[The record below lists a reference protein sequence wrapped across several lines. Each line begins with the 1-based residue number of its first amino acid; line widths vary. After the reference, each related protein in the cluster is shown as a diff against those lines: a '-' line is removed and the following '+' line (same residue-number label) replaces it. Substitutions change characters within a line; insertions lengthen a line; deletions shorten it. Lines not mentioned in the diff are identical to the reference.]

1 LPVPPIAPIARI
13 ARSSRI
19 ARFPHITDCPYCPH
33 CPLPDRNDFIA
44 VPVGPSVRIQTIQ
57 MLTNA
62 GGFASSLFVPIL
74 LRQEMGADDYT
85 VGLIVSL
92 FGAATF
98 MSQYMFGRAADNRG
112 KRLFLLAG
120 LVISAVAV
128 ALQALAQTAA
138 QMAVARF
145 LVGLASGIYPPAL
158 LAYTYISKQQMGKSV
173 SYGSLGWGVGTF
185 VAGVIAAYWAVFL
198 ASGVMFFLAFLIALG
213 LPPIKDEKLHN
224 VPLFPKA
231 IIKKNLPIYSSLLI
245 RHAGASA
252 IWATLPIYISQMGA
266 SNLDIGIIY
275 ACNALTQFF
284 VMYNLDKMD
293 SGRVY
298 LIGLVLSAFTFVAYG
313 LVERTHNYWYF
324 IVPQMMIA
332 FSWSFMYVG
341 ALRFV
346 AERNAEVATSTG
358 HIGAVIALAG
368 IFGPLIG
375 GFVSG
380 WAGNY
385 TTMMFFSAVITVA
398 AIGIFM
404 MQKRNGNPAPS

>member
-1 LPVPPIAPIARI
+1 MLGQ
-13 ARSSRI
+13 
-19 ARFPHITDCPYCPH
+19 F
-33 CPLPDRNDFIA
+33 
-44 VPVGPSVRIQTIQ
+44 VRIQSIQ

-74 LRQEMGADDYT
+74 LKQQMGADDFT

-98 MSQYMFGRAADNRG
+98 ASQYIFGRAADNRG

-120 LVISAVAV
+120 LVVSAVAV
-128 ALQALAQTAA
+128 ALQALAADAT

-145 LVGLASGIYPPAL
+145 MVGFASGIYPPAL

-173 SYGSLGWGVGTF
+173 SFGSLGWGVGTF
-185 VAGVIAAYWAVFL
+185 VAGALLAYWQVFL
-198 ASGVMFFLAFLIALG
+198 ASGIMFLLSFIIALG
-213 LPPIKDEKLHN
+213 LPPIKEEKLHN

-231 IIKKNLPIYSSLLI
+231 IIKKNLPIYSALLI

-266 SNLDIGIIY
+266 SNFDIGIIY
-275 ACNALTQFF
+275 AFNALTQFA
-284 VMYNLDKMD
+284 VMYNLDRME
-293 SGRVY
+293 SGKAFMA
-298 LIGLVLSAFTFVAYG
+298 GLVLSAFTFVAYG
-313 LVERTHNYWYF
+313 LVERTGSFWYF
-324 IVPQMMIA
+324 IVPQVMIA

-341 ALRFV
+341 ALKFV
-346 AERNAEVATSTG
+346 AERNVEVATSTG

-380 WAGNY
+380 LAGNY
-385 TTMMFFSAVITVA
+385 TTMMFASAGITVA

-404 MQKRNGNPAPS
+404 MQKENGKPAK

>member
-1 LPVPPIAPIARI
+1 
-13 ARSSRI
+13 
-19 ARFPHITDCPYCPH
+19 
-33 CPLPDRNDFIA
+33 
-44 VPVGPSVRIQTIQ
+44 VRIQTIQ

-74 LRQEMGADDYT
+74 LRQEMGADDFT
-85 VGLIVSL
+85 VGLVVSL
-92 FGAATF
+92 FGASTF

-112 KRLFLLAG
+112 KRLFLLSG
-120 LVISAVAV
+120 LVISAFAV
-128 ALQALAQTAA
+128 ALQALAQTAWQLA
-138 QMAVARF
+138 AARF
-145 LVGLASGIYPPAL
+145 LVGLACGIYPPSL
-158 LAYTYISKQQMGKSV
+158 LAYTYISKQEMGKSV

-185 VAGVIAAYWAVFL
+185 VAGVFAAYWEVFF
-198 ASGVMFFLAFLIALG
+198 AGGVMFFLAFLIALG

-224 VPLFPKA
+224 VPLFPRA

-266 SNLDIGIIY
+266 SNLHIGIIY

-284 VMYNLDKMD
+284 VMYNLDRID
-293 SGRVY
+293 SGKAY

-313 LVERTHNYWYF
+313 LVERTGNYWYF

-385 TTMMFFSAVITVA
+385 TTMMFLSAVITLV

-404 MQKRNGNPAPS
+404 LQKRNGNGKTE

>member
-1 LPVPPIAPIARI
+1 MMGPI
-13 ARSSRI
+13 
-19 ARFPHITDCPYCPH
+19 
-33 CPLPDRNDFIA
+33 
-44 VPVGPSVRIQTIQ
+44 VRIQSIQ

-74 LRQEMGADDYT
+74 LKKQLGADDFT

-92 FGAATF
+92 FGAAAF
-98 MSQYMFGRAADNRG
+98 LSQYIFGRAADNRG

-120 LVISAVAV
+120 LVISGVAV
-128 ALQALAQTAA
+128 PLQALASDPV
-138 QMAVARF
+138 QMAMARF
-145 LVGLASGIYPPAL
+145 LVGFAGGIYPPAL
-158 LAYTYISKQQMGKSV
+158 LAYTYISKQKMGKSV
-173 SYGSLGWGVGTF
+173 SFGSLGWGVGTF
-185 VAGVIAAYWAVFL
+185 VAGVLAAYWQVFL
-198 ASGVMFFLAFLIALG
+198 ASGIMFFLAFLIALG
-213 LPPIKDEKLHN
+213 LPSVKEERMS

-231 IIKKNLPIYSSLLI
+231 IIKRNLSIYSALLI

-252 IWATLPIYISQMGA
+252 IWATLPIYMSQMGA
-266 SNLDIGIIY
+266 SNFDIGIIY
-275 ACNALTQFF
+275 AFNALTQFG
-284 VMYNLDKMD
+284 VMYNLDRMD
-293 SGRVY
+293 SGKAFMA
-298 LIGLVLSAFTFVAYG
+298 GLVLSAFTFIAYG
-313 LVERTHNYWYF
+313 LVERTGNFWYF

-380 WAGNY
+380 LAGNY
-385 TTMMFFSAVITVA
+385 TTMMFLSAGITVV
-398 AIGIFM
+398 AIGIFFF
-404 MQKRNGNPAPS
+404 QRDGRNGKGTVCRVQGTG

>member
-1 LPVPPIAPIARI
+1 M
-13 ARSSRI
+13 
-19 ARFPHITDCPYCPH
+19 
-33 CPLPDRNDFIA
+33 
-44 VPVGPSVRIQTIQ
+44 RIQTIQ

-74 LRQEMGADDYT
+74 LKQEMGADDYT
-85 VGLIVSL
+85 VGLIVAL
-92 FGAATF
+92 FGASTF
-98 MSQYMFGRAADNRG
+98 LSQYVFGRAADNRG

-120 LVISAVAV
+120 LVISAAAV
-128 ALQALAQTAA
+128 ALQALAQTAV

-145 LVGLASGIYPPAL
+145 LVGLACGIYPPAL
-158 LAYTYISKQQMGKSV
+158 LAYTYISKQQMGKAV
-173 SYGSLGWGVGTF
+173 SFGSLGWGVGTF

-198 ASGVMFFLAFLIALG
+198 ASGIMFFLSFLIALG
-213 LPPIKDEKLHN
+213 LPPIKEEKFLN

-245 RHAGASA
+245 RHTGASA
-252 IWATLPIYISQMGA
+252 IWATLPIAMSQMGA

-275 ACNALTQFF
+275 ACNALTQFV
-284 VMYNLDKMD
+284 VMYNLDKVASD
-293 SGRVY
+293 KAF
-298 LIGLVLSAFTFVAYG
+298 LTGLALSAFTFIAYG
-313 LVERTHNYWYF
+313 LVEMNDNYWWF

-346 AERNAEVATSTG
+346 AERNVEVATSTG

-368 IFGPLIG
+368 IFGPLLG
-375 GFVSG
+375 GFISG
-380 WAGNY
+380 WAQNY
-385 TTMMFFSAVITVA
+385 TAMMFLSAGITVV

-404 MQKRNGNPAPS
+404 MQKKNGNGQQAAGSGQRGRE

>member
-1 LPVPPIAPIARI
+1 MLGQ
-13 ARSSRI
+13 
-19 ARFPHITDCPYCPH
+19 F
-33 CPLPDRNDFIA
+33 
-44 VPVGPSVRIQTIQ
+44 VRIQSIQ

-74 LRQEMGADDYT
+74 LKQQMGADDFT

-98 MSQYMFGRAADNRG
+98 VSQYIFGRAADNRG

-120 LVISAVAV
+120 LVVSAVAV
-128 ALQALAQTAA
+128 ALQALAADTT

-145 LVGLASGIYPPAL
+145 MVGFASGIYPPAL

-173 SYGSLGWGVGTF
+173 SFGSLGWGVGTF
-185 VAGVIAAYWAVFL
+185 VAGVLAAYWQVFL
-198 ASGVMFFLAFLIALG
+198 ASGIMFLLSFIIALG
-213 LPPIKDEKLHN
+213 LPPIKEEKLHN

-231 IIKKNLPIYSSLLI
+231 IIKKNLPIYSALLI

-252 IWATLPIYISQMGA
+252 IWATLPIYISRMGA
-266 SNLDIGIIY
+266 SNFDIGVIY
-275 ACNALTQFF
+275 AFNALTQFA
-284 VMYNLDKMD
+284 VMYNLDRME
-293 SGRVY
+293 SGKAFMA
-298 LIGLVLSAFTFVAYG
+298 GLVLSAFTFVAYG
-313 LVERTHNYWYF
+313 LVERAGSFWYF
-324 IVPQMMIA
+324 IVPQVMIA

-341 ALRFV
+341 ALKFV
-346 AERNAEVATSTG
+346 AERNVEVATSTG

-380 WAGNY
+380 MAGNY
-385 TTMMFFSAVITVA
+385 TTMMFLSAGITVV

-404 MQKRNGNPAPS
+404 MQKENGKPAKEDGIRQ

>member
-1 LPVPPIAPIARI
+1 M
-13 ARSSRI
+13 
-19 ARFPHITDCPYCPH
+19 
-33 CPLPDRNDFIA
+33 
-44 VPVGPSVRIQTIQ
+44 RIQSIQ

-74 LRQEMGADDYT
+74 LKQQMGADNFT

-98 MSQYMFGRAADNRG
+98 VSQYMFGRAADNRG

-120 LVISAVAV
+120 LVVSAVAV
-128 ALQALAQTAA
+128 ALQALARDTT

-145 LVGLASGIYPPAL
+145 MVGFASGIYPPAL

-173 SYGSLGWGVGTF
+173 SFGSLGWGVGTF
-185 VAGVIAAYWAVFL
+185 VAGVLAAYWQVFL
-198 ASGVMFFLAFLIALG
+198 ASGIMFFLAFLIALG
-213 LPPIKDEKLHN
+213 LPPIKEEKLHN

-231 IIKKNLPIYSSLLI
+231 IIRKNLPIYSSLLI

-266 SNLDIGIIY
+266 SNFDIGVIY
-275 ACNALTQFF
+275 AFNALTQFA
-284 VMYNLDKMD
+284 VMYNLDRMD
-293 SGRVY
+293 SGKAFMA
-298 LIGLVLSAFTFVAYG
+298 GLALSAVTFVAYG
-313 LVERTHNYWYF
+313 LVERTGSFWYF
-324 IVPQMMIA
+324 IVPQVMIA

-341 ALRFV
+341 ALKFV
-346 AERNAEVATSTG
+346 AERNVEVATSTG

-380 WAGNY
+380 WAKNY
-385 TTMMFFSAVITVA
+385 TTMMFLSAGITVV

-404 MQKRNGNPAPS
+404 MQKKDGNGKGAAGSGKQATEKAAGNGQQ